1 MLSEKR
7 EVTMELAGRAAL
19 VTGGGG
25 GIGAGIA
32 EAFVEKGMKVV
43 ITDINP
49 DYARAEAERIGGGVV
64 ALAHDVASLDSWA
77 SVKRAAQDAV
87 GEIDVLC
94 NNAGISQE
102 FKPLEQVTPEEFD
115 RLMAINLRGVYN
127 GCVSF
132 MGDMRE
138 RGRGHIVNTSSMNG
152 LLAHGTFAAY
162 SASKFAV
169 AGLSEALRVELEPFG
184 VGVSI
189 LYPGLTRSRMSEGQ
203 QPGLDPKVAE
213 IIRSRMMQPV
223 WLGRAVARA
232 VETNQ
237 LHIITHPAHLP
248 QLQARFDGIVA
259 AHGDPAEPGYVGGRI
274 AVE

>member
-1 MLSEKR
+1 
-7 EVTMELAGRAAL
+7 MELAGKTAL

-43 ITDINP
+43 ITDINL
-49 DYARAEAERIGGGVV
+49 DYAKAEAERIGGG
-64 ALAHDVASLDSWA
+64 ALALQHDVTSLDSWA
-77 SVKRAAQDAV
+77 AVKKAAQDAFGSV
-87 GEIDVLC
+87 EVLC
-94 NNAGISQE
+94 NNAGISQQ
-102 FKPLEQVTPEEFD
+102 FKMLDEVSPEEFD
-115 RLMAINLRGVYN
+115 RLMAINVRGVYN
-127 GCVSF
+127 GVISF
-132 MGDMRE
+132 SRDMRE
-138 RGRGHIVNTSSMNG
+138 RGHGHIVNTSSMNG
-152 LLAHGTFAAY
+152 LIAHGTFAAY

-169 AGLSEALRVELEPFG
+169 AGMSEALRVELAPFG

-232 VETNQ
+232 VENNE
-237 LHIITHPAHLP
+237 LHIITHPDHRP
-248 QLQARFDGIVA
+248 QLEERFRGILA
-259 AHGDPAEPGYVGGRI
+259 AHGEPAEPGYVGGRI
-274 AVE
+274 SVD